1 MLVWKTVPV
10 ILLVIL
16 PFEGRAFFSP
26 ELNKT
31 IFILNEK
38 IPLACKYSWIGSW
51 AKTNEEKQ
59 RKALTAGTGRMTRQ
73 FWPPVTSLELVW
85 RWGQPHCC
93 SQTPCPSLLF
103 LSGFKSQVWF
113 REMMSWPRWD
123 HLEMYLGLDEQKAH
137 LWKSVLVKN
146 RWPGVLDY
154 FWQFGKF
161 RTKRITFEKK
171 KKKELLLAQVHYRL
185 CWGKKPY
192 RSRAFSTLCFICE
205 EGKNVTVKRWVTMGN
220 RLLLCP
226 QTGSTPSWRLAGMFH
241 RGFRGSH
248 CQARSIQ
255 TVITIFQKYPDRCHD
270 KSNSGNFRMFSGKT
284 K

>member
-59 RKALTAGTGRMTRQ
+59 RKTLTAGTGRMTRQ

-171 KKKELLLAQVHYRL
+171 KKRITFGPGSLQALLREKTISFPGFLHFVLHLWGREERDGETLSYNGKQAVALSTDREYPQLALSWNVPQRL
-185 CWGKKPY
+185 
-192 RSRAFSTLCFICE
+192 
-205 EGKNVTVKRWVTMGN
+205 
-220 RLLLCP
+220 
-226 QTGSTPSWRLAGMFH
+226 
-241 RGFRGSH
+241 
-248 CQARSIQ
+248 
-255 TVITIFQKYPDRCHD
+255 
-270 KSNSGNFRMFSGKT
+270 
-284 K
+284 

>member
-73 FWPPVTSLELVW
+73 FWPPVTSLELMW

-171 KKKELLLAQVHYRL
+171 KKKNYFWPR
-185 CWGKKPY
+185 
-192 RSRAFSTLCFICE
+192 FITGSA
-205 EGKNVTVKRWVTMGN
+205 EGKNHIVPGLSPLCASSVRKGRTWRWN
-220 RLLLCP
+220 AEL
-226 QTGSTPSWRLAGMFH
+226 QWETGCCFVHRPGVPPAG
-241 RGFRGSH
+241 
-248 CQARSIQ
+248 A
-255 TVITIFQKYPDRCHD
+255 
-270 KSNSGNFRMFSGKT
+270 
-284 K
+284 